1 VCNNLRNRDTDTD
14 IFSQLNRN
22 RLFYVACRVAFLRAF
37 DNLLGESISASEST
51 RCVGFLERIPLL
63 AGTAP
68 QVQIELLL
76 QTWQTLR
83 SETPRA
89 LTIQEQ
95 VICLAITSELAH
107 TGADDE
113 DRMLRRAACGPVRV
127 YPGDVT
133 WLASR
138 VRVLQMMLPFAPQ
151 AAILQVESGIAAED
165 LHPVRTA
172 GGVDQVTFA
181 GLIDLLGNWTV
192 SDRIFVNASGLLT
205 PTELEILKEF
215 FAEHPRLIA
224 SATA

>member
-1 VCNNLRNRDTDTD
+1 MCNKLRNRDTDTD
-14 IFSQLNRN
+14 LFRQLNRN
-22 RLFYVACRVAFLRAF
+22 RLFYVACRVAFLKTF
-37 DNLLGESISASEST
+37 DNLLGESISSSPSIRSE
-51 RCVGFLERIPLL
+51 GFLDRIPLL

-68 QVQIELLL
+68 QIQIELLL

-83 SETPRA
+83 SETPRV

-113 DRMLRRAACGPVRV
+113 DRMLGRAACGPIRV

-172 GGVDQVTFA
+172 GGVDQAAFA
-181 GLIDLLGNWTV
+181 GLVNLLGGWTV
-192 SDRIFVNASGLLT
+192 SERIFVNARGLLT
-205 PTELEILKEF
+205 QTELDILREF

-224 SATA
+224 SGTS